1 MSSRLSGRLER
12 LEGRHGG
19 RPSPAMVEQVAT
31 RLDRLGA
38 VDPETANALLI
49 SFGLVP
55 CYPSVPSVPSEEIQ

>member
-1 MSSRLSGRLER
+1 MSSRLSGRLAR

-19 RPSPAMVEQVAT
+19 RAAPAMVEHVAD

-38 VDPETANALLI
+38 TDPEAANALLI

-55 CYPSVPSVPSEEIQ
+55 CYPSVPSEEIQ